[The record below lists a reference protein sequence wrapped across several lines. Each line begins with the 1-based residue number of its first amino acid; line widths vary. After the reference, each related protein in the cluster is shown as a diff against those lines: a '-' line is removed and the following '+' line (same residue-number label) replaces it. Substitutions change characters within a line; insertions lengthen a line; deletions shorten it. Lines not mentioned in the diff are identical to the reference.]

1 MWLGRAEAV
10 VRGARPRLRR
20 RRAMSRTSPSSSAVG
35 LAASPGPRIGA
46 AAAVF
51 LVALA
56 ALQLLWAS
64 RGWRLVHDAPIMHYV
79 AWQILEGAAPYRDL
93 FDMNFPG
100 VYAVH
105 LLVLATLGPG
115 DLAFRL
121 FDLVLL
127 TVTGAGL
134 WAAVRSAGPWGG
146 PAAAALFG
154 LYHVAGGPWLAGQR
168 ELLLC
173 ALLAWSAAGAIAWPG
188 ASSRARPTRLAG
200 AALALGT
207 AVWVKPHAALLV
219 PFLVWWVWSRSRG
232 PVRGRALATVGA
244 GLALP
249 GVAFVT
255 WLGWAGG
262 LAAFTDITLGY
273 LIPLYSRLG
282 RSDLLREIAERDYGP
297 LALLGLLAWAG
308 LGAAVLA
315 LTRRRGTLAVLA
327 TGLGYGAAHFWLQG
341 RGWEYHFYPLALFAV
356 AVGGAGLGA
365 SVASRRGWLAAAL
378 VIALAVTAAA
388 LWTKGRRNLDPAWIE
403 AKLGRV
409 GRVSAALQPLV
420 DAGGTV
426 QVLDT
431 TDGGIHAL
439 LRLKARQP
447 SRFLYDFHFH
457 HDASHPYVRRL
468 RAELIDALRARP
480 PAAVVVFAQGWP
492 TGGYERV
499 AGFPE
504 LQDWLSAG
512 YRLSEEGDGYRLY
525 VGRLAPR

>member
-1 MWLGRAEAV
+1 
-10 VRGARPRLRR
+10 
-20 RRAMSRTSPSSSAVG
+20 MSRPPPPSSAADRPGSRG
-35 LAASPGPRIGA
+35 LRIGA

-51 LVALA
+51 LVAFA

-79 AWQILEGAAPYRDL
+79 AWQILEGATPYRDL

-100 VYAVH
+100 VYVAH
-105 LLVLATLGPG
+105 LLVLATLGSG

-121 FDLVLL
+121 FDVALL
-127 TVTGAGL
+127 AVTGAGL
-134 WAAVRSAGPWGG
+134 WAALRSAGPSSG

-173 ALLAWSAAGAIAWPG
+173 ALLAWSAAGAIAWTE
-188 ASSRARPTRLAG
+188 ASSGARPRLLGGTAV
-200 AALALGT
+200 ALGI

-219 PFLVWWVWSRSRG
+219 PLLAWWVWSRCQG
-232 PVRGRALATVGA
+232 PMRSRALVTVGA

-249 GVAFVT
+249 GVGFLT

-262 LAAFTDITLGY
+262 LAAFMDITLGY

-282 RSDLLREIAERDYGP
+282 RSELLRELVERDYG
-297 LALLGLLAWAG
+297 LLVLLGLAAWAG
-308 LGAAVLA
+308 LGATVLS
-315 LTRRRGTLAVLA
+315 LTRRREMLAVLA

-365 SVASRRGWLAAAL
+365 SVASRRGWLTAML

-388 LWTKGRRNLDPAWIE
+388 LWTKGQRKLAPAWVE
-403 AKLGRV
+403 AKTTRV
-409 GRVSAALQPLV
+409 GQVSAALQPL
-420 DAGGTV
+420 AATGGTV

-457 HDASHPYVRRL
+457 HDVGHPYVRRL
-468 RAELIDALRARP
+468 RAELIGALRARP

-512 YRLSEEGDGYRLY
+512 YRLAEEGDGYRLY
-525 VGRLAPR
+525 VRRAAPR